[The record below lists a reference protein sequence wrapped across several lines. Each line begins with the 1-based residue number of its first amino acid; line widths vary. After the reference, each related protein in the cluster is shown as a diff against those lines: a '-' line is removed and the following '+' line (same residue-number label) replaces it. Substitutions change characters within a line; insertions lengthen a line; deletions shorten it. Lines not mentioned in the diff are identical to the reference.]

1 VSCEVGNPLNELG
14 ERVAILGWYGD
25 FNVGND
31 MLLLG
36 VLFHLRRSAP
46 NSRLIVFSWHPK
58 ATAKLCGDEAQ
69 VFFFHKILSVMPKV
83 DTLVIGGGTLLT
95 DWRLTL
101 PLFIPFALI
110 ALWSKSL
117 GKKVVLYGV
126 GVERFCTRIGKFLA
140 RKFVNAADLIVVR
153 GYQSLEKLK
162 VLGCEK
168 KIFVKSDIAFRLPPP
183 SEKERMEI
191 LMRILG
197 SRNLEASRRSFKVI
211 ICPKH
216 SSENNMIEKTL
227 AEVAD
232 KLIEK
237 FGAKVVF
244 LPMSTSLYD
253 DDRKAINRIV
263 KMSRR
268 SREITSLRGRY
279 SPSEVMALIGWSD
292 LVISMRLHPLIISA
306 KMGKPAI
313 ALAGASTPI
322 APPSLDKISEVIEF
336 IQKKSAYKNM
346 DDISICHI
354 NVDADQI
361 ISKIRELLPTCGYY
375 PRCLKHAHS

>member
-1 VSCEVGNPLNELG
+1 MSCEVGNLLNGFG

-36 VLFHLRRSAP
+36 ILFHLRRSVP

-69 VFFFHKILSVMPKV
+69 VFFFHKIISAMPKV
-83 DTLVIGGGTLLT
+83 DTLVIGGGTLPT

-101 PLFIPFALI
+101 PLFVLLVFT
-110 ALWSKSL
+110 ALWAKSL

-126 GVERFCTRIGKFLA
+126 GVERFSTRTGKFLA
-140 RKFVNAADLIVVR
+140 RKIVNAADLIVVR
-153 GYQSLEKLK
+153 GYRSLENLK
-162 VLGCEK
+162 FLGCEK
-168 KIFVKSDIAFRLPPP
+168 RIFVKPDVAFRLPLL

-191 LMRILG
+191 LRRILG

-227 AEVAD
+227 TEVAD

-263 KMSRR
+263 KIR
-268 SREITSLRGRY
+268 
-279 SPSEVMALIGWSD
+279 
-292 LVISMRLHPLIISA
+292 
-306 KMGKPAI
+306 
-313 ALAGASTPI
+313 
-322 APPSLDKISEVIEF
+322 
-336 IQKKSAYKNM
+336 AY
-346 DDISICHI
+346 
-354 NVDADQI
+354 
-361 ISKIRELLPTCGYY
+361 LF
-375 PRCLKHAHS
+375 